1 MAVVNSSRFNFSEI
15 IQGYLYDFRDGVAE
29 AVYESIDEVSKE
41 SVKRLK
47 KDAPKVTGKY
57 AKGWT
62 RKLDKGR
69 TTVGATIYGKKPETY
84 AVAHLLE
91 HGHAKRGGGRV
102 ASVPHIAEVEKWA
115 IVETEDRILTKLE
128 RGII

>member
-1 MAVVNSSRFNFSEI
+1 MAVVNSSKFNFAEI
-15 IQGYLYDFRDGVAE
+15 VQGYLYDFRDDVAE
-29 AVYESIDEVSKE
+29 ATFEAIEEVSKE

-47 KDAPKVTGKY
+47 STSPKKTGKY

-69 TTVGATIYGKKPETY
+69 VSVGAVVYGKKPETY

-91 HGHAKRGGGRV
+91 HGHAKRGGGRTEP
-102 ASVPHIAEVEKWA
+102 VPHIKEVEQWA
-115 IVETEDRILTKLE
+115 ITETEDRILRKLE
-128 RGII
+128 NYSV

>member
-1 MAVVNSSRFNFSEI
+1 MAVVNSARFNFGEI

-47 KDAPKVTGKY
+47 ADAPKVTGKY

-69 TTVGATIYGKKPETY
+69 TTVGAVIYGKKPETY

-102 ASVPHIAEVEKWA
+102 AAVPHIAEVERWA
-115 IVETEDRILTKLE
+115 IVETEDRILSKLE
-128 RGII
+128 RGIV